1 MSFLAFCTPRAD
13 ADEFILTQ
21 NAYSI
26 LEGPNSA
33 GAWTDYH
40 IFAPI
45 SPNLM
50 LVTKTFV
57 LPSEFEENEIN
68 RKIFLEVTRSMPGVP
83 EMFGSCLEDLPVAKA
98 RNNYTKMVNGKFELL
113 HTN

>member
-21 NAYSI
+21 NTYSS
-26 LEGPNSA
+26 LEGPNNA

-40 IFAPI
+40 VFAPI

-57 LPSEFEENEIN
+57 LPSELEENEIN
-68 RKIFLEVTRSMPGVP
+68 WKIFLEVTRSMHGVP

-98 RNNYTKMVNGKFELL
+98 RNNYTKMVNGKFEPL